1 MSETNV
7 QVRPHAWFAL
17 ADAEHCRLLCCRLT
31 PQGTRHV
38 EEQGVLDN
46 TWPGQEHARPMS
58 QAGATHDI
66 EEAERRFAGEMAGW
80 LQKRAEAH
88 AMDHLVIFAPPRMLG
103 VLRKAAFGALR
114 GDLEEI
120 KGDLMRLDVGQLA
133 DHALIRKLAL
143 ATHER

>member
-1 MSETNV
+1 MSATNV
-7 QVRPHAWFAL
+7 QTRHHAWFAL

-38 EEQGVLDN
+38 EEQGTLDN

-66 EEAERRFAGEMAGW
+66 EEAERRFAGEIAGW
-80 LQKRAEAH
+80 LQKQAEVH

-120 KGDLMRLDVGQLA
+120 KGDLMRLAAGQLA
-133 DHALIRKLAL
+133 EHPMVGRLVSAAP
-143 ATHER
+143 ER